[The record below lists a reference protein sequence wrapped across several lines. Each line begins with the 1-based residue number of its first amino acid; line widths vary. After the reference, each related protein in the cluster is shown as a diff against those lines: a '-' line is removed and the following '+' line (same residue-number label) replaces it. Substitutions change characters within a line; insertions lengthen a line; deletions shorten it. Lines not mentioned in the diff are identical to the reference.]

1 MSWYETWF
9 DSSYYHT
16 LYSHRND
23 EEAAAFVDLLLQKV
37 DIPEGEKVLD
47 LCCGR
52 GRHAVQIY
60 KKGYDVTG
68 VDLSANNIELA
79 SRHACSRLRFIEHD
93 MRQPLEGKYRLILNL
108 FTSFGYF
115 DTEAEHLHTLQSVR
129 DALETDGIFVQDF
142 LNVKK
147 AKMGLIPEE
156 AFEKEGI
163 RFSLFRKIQNGSIVK
178 KISLVDNGCKHSF
191 EERVKAFELADF
203 QQMYDKVG
211 LQITDVF
218 GDYQLGDFHA
228 LRSDRLILLS
238 RPK

>member
-23 EEAAAFVDLLLQKV
+23 EEAAAFIDLLLQKV
-37 DIPEGEKVLD
+37 DIAEGARVLD

-52 GRHAVQIY
+52 GRHAVQIF

-79 SRHACSRLRFIEHD
+79 GKHSCEKLRFVQHD
-93 MRQPLEGKYRLILNL
+93 MRDPLEGRYNLILNL

-115 DTEAEHLHTLQSVR
+115 DSEAEHLHTLQSVR
-129 DALETDGIFVQDF
+129 DALEPDGIFVQDF

-147 AKMGLIPEE
+147 AQMGLIPEE
-156 AFEKEGI
+156 TFEREGI
-163 RFSLFRKIQNGSIVK
+163 QFSLSREIRNGSIVK
-178 KISLVDNGCKHSF
+178 KIALVDNDCRHSF
-191 EERVKAFELADF
+191 EERVKAFELSDF
-203 QQMYDKVG
+203 QSMYEAVG
-211 LQITDVF
+211 LQITDIY
-218 GDYQLGDFHA
+218 GDYQLGDFNA

-238 RPK
+238 KAK